1 MTESNKIK
9 LLDNYQ
15 LHQLIENQSIDK
27 STLEKLKTE
36 FNARNLS
43 ENEKNRLRN
52 KYQLNHSKFGSEIE
66 KNNWSPL
73 FTAFA
78 LNRHFRHLALL
89 KTQGKKKEAEKYMI
103 ELYFG
108 LALYFALIILLIL
121 VLKSK

>member
-1 MTESNKIK
+1 MSKSDKIK

-15 LHQLIENQSIDK
+15 LYQLIESQSIDNN
-27 STLEKLKTE
+27 TLAKLKTE

-43 ENEKNRLRN
+43 ANEKDRIRN
-52 KYQLNHSKFGSEIE
+52 KYQLNHSKFGVEIE
-66 KNNWSPL
+66 KNNWNPL

-89 KTQGKKKEAEKYMI
+89 KTQGKKKEAKKYMI